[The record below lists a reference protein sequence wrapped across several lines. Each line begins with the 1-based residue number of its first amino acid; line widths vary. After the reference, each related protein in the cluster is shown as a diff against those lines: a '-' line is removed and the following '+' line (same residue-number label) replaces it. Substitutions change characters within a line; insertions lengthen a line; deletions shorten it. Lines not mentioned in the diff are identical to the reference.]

1 MDMSSVKVG
10 RFVSVL
16 CALGLLASVAGGAQ
30 APATLKQYAF
40 ELQTLNLGE
49 QVRRRGVVF
58 NINEGMTEDELVS
71 VNKALDQLG
80 ASPVDHEGYRDFSLS
95 NGTQVR
101 IGGFLVEGFLEDS
114 VEGVHSLPVVF
125 SVKDE
130 FSTTEA
136 ALVLRIATAGNLF
149 IAASADADADP
160 VATTAHVEDRR
171 FYKAHKQASITA
183 DENSL
188 AAWIRQNI
196 APR

>member
-1 MDMSSVKVG
+1 MSVSIVKVG
-10 RFVSVL
+10 RFLTAL
-16 CALGLLASVAGGAQ
+16 CALGLLASAASGAE
-30 APATLKQYAF
+30 APATVKHYAL
-40 ELQTLNLGE
+40 ELQTLNASQ

-58 NINEGMTEDELVS
+58 DVNEGMTEDELDA
-71 VNKALDQLG
+71 VNKVLDQLG
-80 ASPVDHEGYRDFSLS
+80 ASPVDAEGYRDLSLS

-114 VEGVHSLPVVF
+114 VEGVHSLPAVF

-130 FSTTEA
+130 FSTAEA

-149 IAASADADADP
+149 IAGSADADL
-160 VATTAHVEDRR
+160 VATTAQVADRR
-171 FYKAHKQASITA
+171 FYKAHKQAAITA

-196 APR
+196 PPR